1 MRGKWETTDI
11 SYDLYLVDP
20 VTRETLELDAPH
32 QMRGGTYA
40 MGGTTECRLNITY
53 NYGGHF
59 DRVFEELPAPRPL
72 APEQMRR
79 HYALTGETVTG
90 IRTLYGLTGA
100 ESLPILNLAIARLKD
115 DVSDDYWEATEGN
128 SKRALLQLLALATLR
143 PDGIWDGD

>member
-1 MRGKWETTDI
+1 M

-20 VTRETLELDAPH
+20 ISRKTLELDAPH

-40 MGGTTECRLNITY
+40 MGGTPECRLNITY
-53 NYGGHF
+53 NYAEHF
-59 DRVFEELPAPRPL
+59 WRVFEELPAPRPL
-72 APEQMRR
+72 APAWMHEE
-79 HYALTGETVTG
+79 GGPVGG
-90 IRTLYGLTGA
+90 IRTLYGLSGA

-128 SKRALLQLLALATLR
+128 AKRALMQLRALATLR

>member
-1 MRGKWETTDI
+1 M

-20 VTRETLELDAPH
+20 ISRKTLELDAPH

-53 NYGGHF
+53 NYAEHF
-59 DRVFEELPAPRPL
+59 WRVFEELPAPRPL
-72 APEQMRR
+72 APEWMHTRYSELR
-79 HYALTGETVTG
+79 ETVTG

-115 DVSDDYWEATEGN
+115 DVTDNYWDGTEGN
-128 SKRALLQLLALATLR
+128 AKRALMQLRALATLR
-143 PDGIWDGD
+143 PEPG